1 MKLTLKAFAGLI
13 VLGGLYTTSLAQD
26 NKDEQ
31 IIASV
36 QYEQSDVR
44 EALRAVFKSAG
55 VTGYTIDPTVQG
67 TVTANLTG
75 QTLGVVL
82 NALLRQVDATYRVES
97 GIYQVIRKEAD
108 QTPANL
114 NPNDVVAPVTNRVIR
129 RIQIKYADP
138 QLIAILIGTQGG
150 STNFSQLVEQS
161 TITLGSLFGGGGG
174 GQGGGGFG
182 GGRGGGSGRRSGG
195 AVADCCDGVPSW
207 RSSARSPRAPSRVAK
222 CDRLGVPSHPTL
234 GAPTQYSG
242 DAAPFNAET
251 NTLD

>member
-31 IIASV
+31 IVASV

-44 EALRAVFKSAG
+44 EALRALFKSAG
-55 VTGYTIDPTVQG
+55 VAGYTIDPTVQG
-67 TVTANLTG
+67 TVTANLTNV
-75 QTLGVVL
+75 TLGVAL

-97 GIYQVIRKEAD
+97 GIYQVLRKEAD

-161 TITLGSLFGGGGG
+161 SITLGQLFGGGGGGGGGFGGG

-182 GGRGGGSGRRSGG
+182 GGGGGFGGGGGGFGGGGGGLGGGGGGIGGGGGGCGCGGGGFGGGGGGGGRG
-195 AVADCCDGVPSW
+195 
-207 RSSARSPRAPSRVAK
+207 
-222 CDRLGVPSHPTL
+222 
-234 GAPTQYSG
+234 
-242 DAAPFNAET
+242 F
-251 NTLD
+251 